1 MIPINSIAEFL
12 WSLKASVMPKL
23 IPYLFLPFML
33 SRIGEA
39 GMGYLGASYS
49 IITIMSLIVG
59 FQSFNY
65 LNKFWATFKVEERT
79 VAISNILTGC
89 IIICLVFAVFFLPIK
104 SLFTILNHFTFI
116 HWFAILITSLWL
128 SIYSILSVV
137 YQFRGEHKKIAMF
150 SSSYVIFHYFF
161 GCLAL
166 VFFTSSNWEIMI
178 YIQSLVAAFL
188 SIIAIKK
195 LIGPMKYKIKKN
207 VINEIISFSWPLV
220 IHSIG
225 LAMITSFDKIFLL
238 AKLGAAQTGY
248 YFVASM
254 IGMSLNLIH
263 EAALRLWNPYF
274 YRTIKENEKTE
285 RIKKYIHYYSLS
297 SIFFFLIFV
306 SLVWIGNSYINFF
319 DKKQVLIII
328 IVALAYSVESV
339 RKLYAGFFIVDKR
352 SLFLA
357 FHTITGTI
365 VMLFFNFFFF
375 ESLGVLTPAFAMLA
389 GFTSI
394 MFIKLCTVRSLT
406 SYNAR

>member
-1 MIPINSIAEFL
+1 MIPISSITGFL
-12 WSLKASVMPKL
+12 WSLKASLMPKL

-33 SRIGEA
+33 SSIGES

-49 IITIMSLIVG
+49 IITIMSLIIG

-65 LNKFWATFKVEERT
+65 LNKFWPSFKVEDRV
-79 VAISNILTGC
+79 VAISNILTSC
-89 IIICLVFAVFFLPIK
+89 IFMCLVFAIFFLPIK
-104 SLFTILNHFTFI
+104 SLVTILNHFTFA
-116 HWFAILITSLWL
+116 HWVAILITSLWL

-137 YQFRGEHKKIAMF
+137 YQFRGEHKKIAIF

-161 GCLAL
+161 GCSVL
-166 VFFTSSNWEIMI
+166 VFFKSSNWEIMI

-195 LIGPMKYKIKKN
+195 LIGPIKYKIRKN
-207 VINEIISFSWPLV
+207 VISEIISFSWPLM

-238 AKLGAAQTGY
+238 AKFGAEQTGY

-274 YRTIKENEKTE
+274 YRTIKENENTKH
-285 RIKKYIHYYSLS
+285 IIKYINYYSLS
-297 SIFFFLIFV
+297 SILFLLIFV
-306 SLVWIGNSYINFF
+306 YLVWVVNSYMNFF

-328 IVALAYSVESV
+328 IVALAYTVESV

-352 SLFLA
+352 SLFLSL
-357 FHTITGTI
+357 HTITGTI
-365 VMLFFNFFFF
+365 VMLLFNFFFF

-394 MFIKLCTVRSLT
+394 VVIKLCTVRGLI